1 MRSGAHAMTIRPILY
16 SFRRCPYAMRAR
28 LAMLASGT
36 VCEIREVKLAAKPA
50 ELIAASP
57 KATVPVLV
65 LPDGQVIDQSLGIM
79 RWALGRNDPEGWL
92 TRTDDALIAAND
104 GPFKHHLD
112 RYKYPDRHGSDAMA
126 HRAEGVKLLA
136 ALEDRLAAA
145 AWLCGHA
152 PGLADVAIMPF
163 VRQFAQTDRPWFDAQ
178 PLSHVRNWLARLR
191 TAPSFAATMIRL
203 QPWQAGDAPILFP
216 DG

>member
-1 MRSGAHAMTIRPILY
+1 MRSGARPMTTRPVLY

-28 LAMLASGT
+28 LALLASGT

-50 ELIAASP
+50 ELIAASS

-92 TRTDDALIAAND
+92 ARTDEALIAAND

-126 HRAEGVKLLA
+126 HRGEGVKLLA
-136 ALEDRLAAA
+136 ALEDRLGAA
-145 AWLCGHA
+145 AWLCGDT
-152 PGLADVAIMPF
+152 PGLADAAIMPF
-163 VRQFAQTDRPWFDAQ
+163 VRQFAQTDRPWFDVQ
-178 PLSHVRNWLARLR
+178 PLPHVQDWLARLL
-191 TAPSFAATMIRL
+191 TAPSFAAAMIRL